1 LRNFDRKMKECA
13 VLHTRTEGAVHLITI
28 TRDEALEVRTGLS
41 ALRDALRGGSKVR
54 VTPLAG
60 SIKMNLE
67 KLEQVRQSLSV
78 LNVQRSETVREKA
91 FLRID
96 V

>member
-1 LRNFDRKMKECA
+1 MKECA